1 MKYSNLIKLEII
13 KAKSMR
19 MLLILLLY
27 FIISTSFF
35 YFMGAV
41 MRDAKITNFS
51 ENSFIE
57 QNYLSAVSFF
67 FVVLI
72 INIGIDYNKKIYASQ
87 IVSGISKNDFIIGKF
102 LFIILFAFAV
112 VCVELVKFFIIQF
125 FLFNQFNIDI
135 EVLYKLSFVFFL
147 LLLIIGSY
155 AFVIVTIIK
164 KTIIAIVV
172 FYILTKI
179 EDIINIYQSFYN
191 KFPFIDYLP
200 YTLTTNLIKNTI
212 LNIEHFFILM
222 TYFFAS
228 IFFISYTLNKNEI
241 KLNND

>member
-1 MKYSNLIKLEII
+1 MKYSDLIKLEII

-35 YFMGAV
+35 YFMGAA
-41 MRDAKITNFS
+41 MRDIKTIS
-51 ENSFIE
+51 LSDNSFIE

-72 INIGIDYNKKIYASQ
+72 INIGIDYKKIYASQ
-87 IVSGISKNDFIIGKF
+87 IVSGISKNNFIIGKF

-164 KTIIAIVV
+164 KTIISIVV

-179 EDIINIYQSFYN
+179 EEVINIYQSFYN

-212 LNIEHFFILM
+212 LNVEHFFILM